1 MVDFKIVKKIVIDD
15 QYGNQSKL
23 KNKYRSINKQI
34 DNIIEEINDKESI
47 FHILSQDVCSEED
60 IARII
65 IQYLKRPPEYRML
78 ISNTRKGKYCKNPS
92 VLLTY
97 DDNDIDQNIEARK
110 MVPELDKPLIDISSY
125 KKNIYKCLTNMP
137 SRLSELNEL
146 DELDES
152 IRSNK
157 ASELNDIRLLQTLD
171 VGNILCDVLLLLK
184 KEKLNFFRKNIYS
197 HCVKYTELYSDLCMH
212 SILATLFFGMKPS
225 YSKLSRKNTL
235 NQFSKALD
243 DIRKIAIENIKS
255 ISSNKDKQYME
266 LKARTV
272 ENFDDK
278 LNISSNLTHF
288 INTNAYYNH
297 LTTMDDILVEELN
310 DETYT
315 PFETSI
321 TNDLKEIE
329 HIDQIYDI
337 IKNYVAMH
345 GHIND
350 IDDKILNIESLL
362 HEYEKCKLY
371 HGGTSNYLQYFIAFQ
386 EIYMSK
392 SIYNRKTAK
401 RTVGRIFSKDIPEPD
416 DLMDIHDIYFL
427 DRKFFRGYF
436 TIMGMVDEYKVFIE
450 ITKKCRDLFLLPF
463 WVVFDI
469 AQYEIAYYIASIA
482 LSRLFCIDFNQE
494 LNYILKSKNKTQKDS

>member
-1 MVDFKIVKKIVIDD
+1 MVDFKIVKKIVVDD
-15 QYGNQSKL
+15 QYGDQKKSGD
-23 KNKYRSINKQI
+23 KYRSMSKQI

-60 IARII
+60 IAQII

-78 ISNTRKGKYCKNPS
+78 VSNTKKGKYCKKAS

-110 MVPELDKPLIDISSY
+110 MVPELGKPLIDISSY
-125 KKNIYKCLTNMP
+125 KKNIYKCLTNIP
-137 SRLSELNEL
+137 SRLNEL

-152 IRSNK
+152 IRSNE
-157 ASELNDIRLLQTLD
+157 ASELNDIRLLQTVD
-171 VGNILCDVLLLLK
+171 VGNVLYDVLLLLK
-184 KEKLNFFRKNIYS
+184 KEKLNFFQKNIYS
-197 HCVKYTELYSDLCMH
+197 HCVKYTELYSDLCMY
-212 SILATLFFGMKPS
+212 SILATLFFWMKPS

-235 NQFSKALD
+235 NQFSIALD
-243 DIRKIAIENIKS
+243 DIRKIAIEHIKS

-288 INTNAYYNH
+288 INTNAYYKH
-297 LTTMDDILVEELN
+297 LNTMDDILVEELN

-321 TNDLKEIE
+321 TNDLKNIE

-337 IKNYVAMH
+337 IKNYVAIH

-362 HEYEKCKLY
+362 HESEQYKFHYGSTLNK
-371 HGGTSNYLQYFIAFQ
+371 LQYLIAFQ
-386 EIYMSK
+386 EVYMSK
-392 SIYNRKTAK
+392 STYNRKTAK
-401 RTVGRIFSKDIPEPD
+401 RTVGRIFSKDIPKPD
-416 DLMDIHDIYFL
+416 DFIDIHDIYFL

-436 TIMGMVDEYKVFIE
+436 TIMGIVDEYKVFIE

-482 LSRLFCIDFNQE
+482 LSRLFYIDFNQE